1 VRHDPFAAQPLPA
14 PTLPFRAMNRF
25 SSACCSVL
33 LVLLELALCAG
44 AHAQVVRPR
53 HADVVLDASLQPPA
67 ATAGWQSESLPF
79 TWGEGTA
86 WHRIEFEA
94 AGRLLQHPWVVYLPY
109 FYGGGQLVLNGA
121 PLAYV
126 EEPSA
131 DVVVRWERPH
141 LLPIPAALLREGRN
155 ELFIRVTATPIA
167 RGRMPL
173 LEIGPQVLLQNA
185 YETRLFWVRTM
196 SQFTV
201 AACVIVGVLG
211 LFIWWRRREER
222 LYGLFG
228 AAALLWGIRTMT
240 LVIEVMPT
248 TGWVAWRTV
257 YHGATG
263 GFVIVMLLFA
273 MQLAGIR
280 QRGLGWGLL
289 AYGLL
294 GPLGY
299 LASGGNEFLIG
310 TVWAGGLLPIGV
322 AVLVIGAYAAWR
334 QRTAALAVLGLAL
347 ALAVLA
353 GFHDYLIATRSPV
366 LLALW
371 PQAAAHRLFLLH
383 YGADLLLLVMGGIL
397 SARLIATLHGI
408 ERLNLTLE
416 ARVAAREAAL
426 ADNFARLRSLQMQNA
441 AGEERQKIMRD
452 LHDGLGSQLFITLS
466 RAEAGTLDQD
476 QLVEALRECIAD
488 MRLTFEAMSPQVGD
502 FLAAWANFRYR
513 WKRALDLL
521 GLVSTWEQDTEDSI
535 AEIPPH
541 TFLQLLRIVQEALTN
556 VLKHA
561 QASRVVIRLRAD
573 AQSIDIEFSDNGR
586 GLGHPKA
593 GGRGMANMRSRA
605 LRIGAEVTIA
615 DQHPGV
621 LVAVHYRLDSPLSTD
636 RARVNEPVGEGLAP
650 VP

>member
-1 VRHDPFAAQPLPA
+1 MKRI
-14 PTLPFRAMNRF
+14 
-25 SSACCSVL
+25 SSACCSVCSVF
-33 LVLLELALCAG
+33 LVLLALALCAS
-44 AHAQVVRPR
+44 AHSQIARPLR
-53 HADVVLDASLQPPA
+53 ADVVLDAELQAPA
-67 ATAGWQSESLPF
+67 ATADWQAVSLPF
-79 TWGEGTA
+79 TWSEGTV
-86 WHRIEFEA
+86 WHRIEFDA
-94 AGRLLQHPWVVYLPY
+94 AGPLLEHAWAVYLPY
-109 FYGGGQLVLNGA
+109 FYGGGRLVLNGS

-126 EEPSA
+126 EEPS
-131 DVVVRWERPH
+131 DEVVVRWERPH
-141 LLPIPAALLREGRN
+141 LLPIPAASLRQGRN
-155 ELFIRVTATPIA
+155 ELLIRVTATSIA

-173 LEIGPQVLLQNA
+173 LEIGPQVQLQNA
-185 YETRLFWVRTM
+185 HDRRLFFVRTM

-201 AACVIVGVLG
+201 VACVIVGILA
-211 LFIWWRRREER
+211 LSIWWRRREEA

-240 LVIEVMPT
+240 LVIEVMPA
-248 TGWVAWRTV
+248 TGWLAWRTV

-273 MQLAGIR
+273 MQLAGIPR
-280 QRGLGWGLL
+280 RRLGWGLL
-289 AYGLL
+289 VYGLL
-294 GPLGY
+294 GPIGY

-310 TVWAGGLLPIGV
+310 TVWAGGLLPLGV

-334 QRTAALAVLGLAL
+334 QRTVALAMLSLAL

-353 GFHDYLIATRSPV
+353 GFHDYLIATRSPL
-366 LLALW
+366 LLAFW

-426 ADNFARLRSLQMQNA
+426 AENFARLRSLQMQNA
-441 AGEERQKIMRD
+441 AGEERQQIMRD

-466 RAEAGTLDQD
+466 RAEAGTMDQE

-502 FLAAWANFRYR
+502 FLAAWGNFRYR

-521 GLVSTWEQDTEDSI
+521 GLASTWEQEATDSI
-535 AEIPPH
+535 VEIPPH

-561 QASRVVIRLRAD
+561 QASMVVVRLRAD
-573 AQSIDIEFSDNGR
+573 AHAIVITVSDDGR
-586 GLGHPKA
+586 GLGNPKPA
-593 GGRGMANMRSRA
+593 AGRGLANMRTRA
-605 LRIGAEVTIA
+605 ARIGAEVAIA
-615 DQHPGV
+615 EQNPGV
-621 LVAVHYRLDSPLSTD
+621 LVSVHYRLVPSPGPD
-636 RARVNEPVGEGLAP
+636 RGRVNEHVRDGVAP
-650 VP
+650 VQ

>member
-1 VRHDPFAAQPLPA
+1 MTIPVRVVDDEPVFLQRRCEAIAREPALEWCEPARAVAPARPLQEMFAPA
-14 PTLPFRAMNRF
+14 HLLAATRRLGR
-25 SSACCSVL
+25 ACCSTL
-33 LVLLELALCAG
+33 LLFLALALCASVQ
-44 AHAQVVRPR
+44 AQVVRPLQT
-53 HADVVLDASLQPPA
+53 DVVFDAALQPPPT
-67 ATAGWQSESLPF
+67 TAEWQTESLPF
-79 TWGEGTA
+79 TWTEGTA
-86 WHRIEFEA
+86 WHRIEFDA
-94 AGRLLQHPWVVYLPY
+94 PRHLLEHPWAVYLPY
-109 FYGGGQLVLNGA
+109 LYGGGRLVLNGA

-131 DVVVRWERPH
+131 KVVVRWERPH
-141 LLPIPAALLREGRN
+141 LLPIPAASLREGRN
-155 ELFIRVTATPIA
+155 ELFIRVTATPIS

-173 LEIGPQVLLQNA
+173 LEIGPQVQLQNA
-185 YETRLFWVRTM
+185 HQTRLFWVRTM

-201 AACVIVGVLG
+201 LACVIVGSLG
-211 LFIWWRRREER
+211 LFIWWRRREEA

-228 AAALLWGIRTMT
+228 AAALLWGVRTMT
-240 LVIEVMPT
+240 LVIEVMPAT
-248 TGWVAWRTV
+248 SWLAWRTI

-280 QRGLGWGLL
+280 PGRLRWGLL

-294 GPLGY
+294 GPIGY

-334 QRTAALAVLGLAL
+334 QRTVALTMLALAL

-383 YGADLLLLVMGGIL
+383 YGADILLLVMGGIL

-426 ADNFARLRSLQMQNA
+426 AENFASLRTLQMQHA
-441 AGEERQKIMRD
+441 AGEERQQIMRD
-452 LHDGLGSQLFITLS
+452 LHDGLGSRLFITLS
-466 RAEAGTLDQD
+466 RAEAGTLDQG
-476 QLVEALRECIAD
+476 QMVEALRECIAD
-488 MRLTFEAMSPQVGD
+488 MRLTFEAMGPQVGD
-502 FLAAWANFRYR
+502 FLAAWGNFRYR

-521 GLVSTWEQDTEDSI
+521 GLASAWELDTTESIVPDS
-535 AEIPPH
+535 AACLPPAAAH
-541 TFLQLLRIVQEALTN
+541 RPGGADERR
-556 VLKHA
+556 
-561 QASRVVIRLRAD
+561 QARRGRTGRHPPAGGCAGDRHRRLR
-573 AQSIDIEFSDNGR
+573 
-586 GLGHPKA
+586 
-593 GGRGMANMRSRA
+593 
-605 LRIGAEVTIA
+605 
-615 DQHPGV
+615 
-621 LVAVHYRLDSPLSTD
+621 
-636 RARVNEPVGEGLAP
+636 
-650 VP
+650 

>member
-1 VRHDPFAAQPLPA
+1 MKRI
-14 PTLPFRAMNRF
+14 
-25 SSACCSVL
+25 SSACCSVF
-33 LVLLELALCAG
+33 LVLLALALCAN
-44 AHAQVVRPR
+44 AHSQIARPLR
-53 HADVVLDASLQPPA
+53 ADVVLDAGHQPPA
-67 ATAGWQSESLPF
+67 ATADWQSVNLPF
-79 TWGEGTA
+79 TWSEGTL
-86 WHRIEFEA
+86 WYRIEFDA
-94 AGRLLQHPWVVYLPY
+94 AGPLPQRPWAVYLPY
-109 FYGGGQLVLNGA
+109 LYGGGRLVLNDS
-121 PLAYV
+121 PLAYI
-126 EEPSA
+126 EEPSE

-141 LLPIPAALLREGRN
+141 LVPIPSAFLRQGRN
-155 ELFIRVTATPIA
+155 QLFIRVTATSIA

-173 LEIGPQVLLQNA
+173 LEIGPQVQLQNA
-185 YETRLFWVRTM
+185 HARRLFFVRTM

-201 AACVIVGVLG
+201 VACVIVGMLG
-211 LFIWWRRREER
+211 LFIWWRRREEA

-228 AAALLWGIRTMT
+228 AASLLWGIRTMT
-240 LVIEVMPT
+240 LVIEVMPA
-248 TGWVAWRTV
+248 TGWLAWRTV

-280 QRGLGWGLL
+280 PGRLRWGLL

-294 GPLGY
+294 GPIGY

-310 TVWAGGLLPIGV
+310 TVWSGGLLPLGV

-334 QRTAALAVLGLAL
+334 QRTVALAMLSLAL

-353 GFHDYLIATRSPV
+353 GFHDYLISTRSPL

-426 ADNFARLRSLQMQNA
+426 AENFARLRSLQMQNA

-452 LHDGLGSQLFITLS
+452 LHDGLGSQLFVTLS
-466 RAEAGTLDQD
+466 RAEAGTMDQK

-502 FLAAWANFRYR
+502 FLAAWGSFRYR

-521 GLVSTWEQDTEDSI
+521 GLASTWEQETTDSI
-535 AEIPPH
+535 VEISPH

-556 VLKHA
+556 VIKHA
-561 QASRVVIRLRAD
+561 QASVVVVRLQAD
-573 AQSIDIEFSDNGR
+573 AHAIVITVSDDGR
-586 GLGHPKA
+586 GLGNPRPTA
-593 GGRGMANMRSRA
+593 GRGLANMRTRA
-605 LRIGAEVTIA
+605 SRIGAEVVIA
-615 DQHPGV
+615 GQNPGV
-621 LVAVHYRLDSPLSTD
+621 LVSVHYRLAPSPGPERGT
-636 RARVNEPVGEGLAP
+636 AHERVRDGVAP
-650 VP
+650 VQ